1 MVRKNRQIQIL
12 ILLLSLAIL
21 PVFFYNDRYIMNIL
35 ILCFIWSIVAASWD
49 LILGYANVFSF
60 GHIAFFVIGGYSSG
74 LLVNFLKISPWIGI
88 LVGGII
94 ASMIGL
100 LIGLPCLKLKGIYL
114 AIVTFSLLFVLPTLI
129 VWAGPG
135 RFKNF
140 STGGTYGLQKI
151 LPPSLFG
158 YTFTRSNLIPWY
170 YLTFVFFIT
179 FLLIIYKIIHSSTG
193 LALVALR
200 DAEPLAKTLG
210 INDYK
215 YKLLIFGIS
224 SFIAGIMGALYA
236 HYFEAISPANL
247 GLNVFLITLV
257 MVLFGGLGVFPGA
270 VLGSF
275 VINFT
280 NELLRPLLEWRLV
293 VLGAIVIITM
303 ILMPKGLMGIPELF
317 SNLKYY
323 YSQKKRWGG

>member
-21 PVFFYNDRYIMNIL
+21 PVFFYTNRYIMNIL

-49 LILGYANVFSF
+49 LIVGYANVFSF
-60 GHIAFFVIGGYSSG
+60 GHLAFFVIGGYSSG

-114 AIVTFSLLFVLPTLI
+114 AIVTFSIQLVLPTLI

-135 RFKNF
+135 RFKIF

-151 LPPSLFG
+151 LPPIFFG

-170 YLTFVFFIT
+170 YLVFVFFIA
-179 FLLIIYKIIHSSTG
+179 FLLIIYKIIHSSIG

-224 SFIAGIMGALYA
+224 SFIAGIMGALYT

-275 VINFT
+275 VITFT

-293 VLGAIVIITM
+293 ILGAIIIIIM